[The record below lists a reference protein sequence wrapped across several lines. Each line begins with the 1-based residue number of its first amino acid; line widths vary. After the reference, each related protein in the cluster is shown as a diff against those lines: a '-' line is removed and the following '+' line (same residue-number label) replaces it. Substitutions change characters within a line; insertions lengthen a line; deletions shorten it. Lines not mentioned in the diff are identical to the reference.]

1 MDSDHGGHA
10 GSEKKLAWPEVVSH
24 REAGPDGEPHAAAPH
39 PDSGEEDAG
48 AGSAEIPGTGAGRRP
63 DTATDAA
70 PGTAPAPGTSP
81 ALVPGADPGPTPG
94 TVPAVGTAVGT
105 APAVGAGTGT
115 VPAVGADPG
124 QPRRPSAGIAAL
136 SLPYQVTAAL
146 ALSVIG
152 LLAFG
157 HLAMVF
163 LHVAPSNTLT
173 KQHGESVDA
182 WVYPEF
188 EQNWKLFAPNP
199 LQQNVAV
206 HVRAE
211 IAGDDGRRTTRW
223 MSLSGEDGEAIRGNP
238 LPSHVDQNELRRAW
252 DFYVGSHDNEN
263 RANGLR
269 GELSERYIR
278 RIVMLRLIDHNY
290 AGTVERIQVRSAVR
304 SVGVPPWSEEKIST
318 RPNYRVLPWWTVT
331 SDDLPESAA
340 ADRAAQAEEAEK

>member
-10 GSEKKLAWPEVVSH
+10 GSEKKLAWPGVVGH
-24 REAGPDGEPHAAAPH
+24 PETGPDGEPYAAAPH
-39 PDSGEEDAG
+39 PDSGDEDAG
-48 AGSAEIPGTGAGRRP
+48 TGSAEIPGTGAGRP
-63 DTATDAA
+63 PNTAVDGAPGAAPA
-70 PGTAPAPGTSP
+70 PGTAPAVAPGADPEPAPGTAS
-81 ALVPGADPGPTPG
+81 APGADPGR
-94 TVPAVGTAVGT
+94 
-105 APAVGAGTGT
+105 
-115 VPAVGADPG
+115 
-124 QPRRPSAGIAAL
+124 PRRPSGGIAAL

-152 LLAFG
+152 LLAVG

-173 KQHGESVDA
+173 KQHGESVDD

-211 IAGDDGRRTTRW
+211 IAGADGRRTTRW

-238 LPSHVDQNELRRAW
+238 LPSHVHQNELRRAW

-263 RANGLR
+263 RPNGLR

-278 RIVMLRLIDHNY
+278 RIVMLRLIDDNY

-304 SVGVPPWSEEKIST
+304 SVGAPPWSNEKIST
-318 RPNYRVLPWWTVT
+318 KPNYRVLPWWTVT
-331 SDDLPESAA
+331 SDDLPEPDA
-340 ADRAAQAEEAEK
+340 ADRAAQGKEAEK